1 MTVSF
6 TGVSNI
12 IVSKGKAGK
21 YPKYEMVAGKNSG
34 EQLLRK
40 TDVMKLDYTIT
51 NDQYGNDIDIFNEAV
66 NKGLALSGEKIKDT
80 SKPANVTILVKHFSY
95 PQEEL
100 KPAETQFVVNNTLVP
115 LNKNSDLAIYSYM
128 GQLTRGMTKRTDLD
142 QKKKDCLNEMNSYI
156 NDEALKFI
164 ERKR

>member
-12 IVSKGKAGK
+12 KVLKKPPVLQAIMDTNTAEQIV
-21 YPKYEMVAGKNSG
+21 
-34 EQLLRK
+34 RK
-40 TDVMKLDYTIT
+40 TEEMKLRFTLT
-51 NDQYGNDIDIFNEAV
+51 NDRNGDDINKFNEAV

-80 SKPANVTILVKHFSY
+80 SKPADVSILVKHYSF

-128 GQLTRGMTKRTDLD
+128 GQLTRGMTKRTDLT
-142 QKKKDCLNEMNSYI
+142 QPQKDCLNEMNSYI